1 MSKKMCMQ
9 IICVI
14 GGKNLI
20 EDWHGYNCTN

>member
-14 GGKNLI
+14 GGKNVN
-20 EDWHGYNCTN
+20 EDWHVHNWAN